1 IDMGQLARLRVYFLS
16 YAAMALLLSLV
27 VFPALVGC
35 LTPISGRRVLQGT
48 RDVLI
53 TAFVT
58 GDLFIVL
65 PNLIARCRELVAE
78 AHPLGDDAGE
88 AAGLPDVIVPA
99 FYNFPHAAK
108 LLSLSFVL
116 FAAWYSE
123 T

>member
-27 VFPALVGC
+27 VFPGLVGC
-35 LTPISGRRVLQGT
+35 LTPISGRRVLQAT

-65 PNLIARCRELVAE
+65 PNLIARSRELVAE
-78 AHPLGDDAGE
+78 AHPAGADDE
-88 AAGLPDVIVPA
+88 HSLPDVIVPA

-123 T
+123 TP